1 MPTVPYN
8 KDLQAIELPRTRRP
22 GQTGIYRRVGFEN
35 ELMSIPP
42 SRPHLRTVYDSF
54 QHGLAISPNKPCL
67 GERIWNP
74 ISKTYGPYEWQTYVE
89 VAARATRFGSGLVH
103 LYQLANGFAE
113 PVPHGWTVGIWS
125 INRARWTTTDIACVA
140 YNLVSIGL
148 YDTLGPEA
156 VTYGINHSECSIVI
170 SSIDHIASLLRNA
183 GNMPGLKSIISMD
196 SLKEP
201 AVSKAVPE
209 SALAGPILR
218 TFAADKGVQLLDWD
232 EVEALGQLHQR
243 RHTPPRPEDIFT
255 ICYTSGTTGM
265 PKGAIITHANLIAT
279 LASSEVANPLSADDC
294 VISYLPAAHLYGRAM
309 EVFLYGVGGQIG
321 YSTGDALRLLDDI
334 AALRPTFLPA
344 VPRLLNRIYA
354 RVYAA
359 TAKAPGLAGVIARK
373 GLSVKLANLEA
384 GLGNK
389 HALWDRLLF
398 NKVRMALGG
407 RVDKILTG
415 SAPVAAEVLSFIR
428 VAFIVDVL
436 EAYGQTE
443 NSASA
448 TSTQREEL
456 EAGHV
461 GPPSPNSEIK
471 LVDVPELNYF
481 STDKPYPRGEIC
493 TRGPATIPGYLKDEK
508 KTRETI
514 DEEGWLHSGD
524 IGFIKENGTLTV
536 IDRVKNIFKLSIGE
550 YVAVEKVENQI
561 ATRLPIAL
569 QLFIHGDSVEACLV
583 AVVVPD
589 PDTFPAFVN
598 KVLGEGTAITN
609 VIYQDPKLR
618 RAVLK
623 EIALA
628 AQAASLKSFE
638 IPKAVLIEPK
648 PFTIEGGMLTP
659 TLKIKRHPVVEAY
672 RKQIDELYREI
683 RSGADPKL

>member
-1 MPTVPYN
+1 MSALPYN
-8 KDLQAIELPRTRRP
+8 KDLQAVELPGTRRP
-22 GQTGIYRRVGFEN
+22 GQTG
-35 ELMSIPP
+35 L
-42 SRPHLRTVYDSF
+42 LT
-54 QHGLAISPNKPCL
+54 SPNGPLL
-67 GERIWNP
+67 GERSFDP
-74 ISKTYGPYEWQTYVE
+74 VSKAFGAYEWQTYVD
-89 VAARATRFGSGLVH
+89 VAARTTRFGSGLIH
-103 LYQLANGFAE
+103 LHQQANGLSE
-113 PVPHGWTVGIWS
+113 PAQGWSVGIWS
-125 INRARWTTTDIACVA
+125 INRSKWSMADIACVA
-140 YNLVSIGL
+140 YNLVSVGL

-170 SSIDHIASLLRNA
+170 TSVDHIASLLHDA
-183 GNMPGLKSIISMD
+183 SNMPGLKTIISMD
-196 SLKEP
+196 SLEP
-201 AVSKAVPE
+201 GTAAVPG
-209 SALAGPILR
+209 SASTGAILR

-232 EVEALGQLHQR
+232 EVETLGQLHQR
-243 RHTPPRPEDIFT
+243 RHTPPRAEDTFT

-279 LASSEVANPLSADDC
+279 LAASEVANPLTKDDC
-294 VISYLPAAHLYGRAM
+294 MISFLPAAHLYGRAM
-309 EVFLYGVGGQIG
+309 EVFIYGAGGQIG
-321 YSTGDALRLLDDI
+321 YSSGDALRLLEDI

-359 TAKAPGLAGVIARK
+359 TSEAPGLAGVLARK
-373 GLSVKLANLEA
+373 GLATKLANLKA

-389 HALWDRLLF
+389 HAFWDRLLF

-428 VAFIVDVL
+428 VAFVVDII

-443 NSASA
+443 NTASA

-461 GPPSPNSEIK
+461 GPPSPNTEIK

-493 TRGPATIPGYLKDEK
+493 TRGPTSFPGYLKDEK
-508 KTRETI
+508 KTKETI

-536 IDRVKNIFKLSIGE
+536 IDRIKNVFKLSIGE

-569 QLFIHGDSVEACLV
+569 QLFIHGDSIEPCLV
-583 AVVVPD
+583 AFVVPD
-589 PDTFPAFVN
+589 PETFPAFVS
-598 KVLGEGTAITN
+598 KVLGGNTVITQAT
-609 VIYQDPKLR
+609 YQDPKLR

-623 EIALA
+623 EITNA
-628 AQAASLKSFE
+628 AKSVNLKSFE
-638 IPKAVLIEPK
+638 IPRAVLIEPS

-659 TLKIKRHPVVEAY
+659 TLKIKRHPVVQAY
-672 RKQIDELYREI
+672 RKQIDDLYLEI
-683 RSGADPKL
+683 RSGTDPKL

>member
-1 MPTVPYN
+1 MPTLPYN
-8 KDLQAIELPRTRRP
+8 KDLQGVELPGTHRP

-42 SRPHLRTVYDSF
+42 SRPHFRTVYDTF

-67 GERIWNP
+67 GERTWDP
-74 ISKTYGPYEWQTYVE
+74 LAKTYGPYERQTYVE

-103 LYQLANGFAE
+103 LHQQANSLSE
-113 PVPHGWTVGIWS
+113 PAPQGWSVGIWS
-125 INRARWTTTDIACVA
+125 INRAKWTTTDIACAA
-140 YNLVSIGL
+140 YNLVSVGL

-156 VTYGINHSECSIVI
+156 VTYGINHSECSIVVT
-170 SSIDHIASLLRNA
+170 SADHIASLLRDA
-183 GNMPGLKSIISMD
+183 GNMPGLKTVISMD
-196 SLKEP
+196 SLKGPADSKSVHEP
-201 AVSKAVPE
+201 
-209 SALAGPILR
+209 ALAGSILR

-232 EVEALGQLHQR
+232 EVEEFGQLHER
-243 RHTPPRPEDIFT
+243 RHAPPRPNDTFT

-279 LASSEVANPLSADDC
+279 LASSEVANPLSAEDC
-294 VISYLPAAHLYGRAM
+294 VISFLPAAHLYGRAI

-359 TAKAPGLAGVIARK
+359 TAEAPGLVGVLARK
-373 GLSVKLANLEA
+373 GLSVKLTNLEA

-398 NKVRMALGG
+398 NKVKMALGG
-407 RVDKILTG
+407 RVDKVLTG

-428 VAFIVDVL
+428 VVFIVDVV
-436 EAYGQTE
+436 EAYGMTE

-493 TRGPATIPGYLKDEK
+493 TRGPATFSGYLKDEN

-514 DEEGWLHSGD
+514 DGESWLHTGD
-524 IGFIKENGTLTV
+524 IGFIRDNGTLTV
-536 IDRVKNIFKLSIGE
+536 IDRVKNVFKLSIGE

-561 ATRLPIAL
+561 ATGLPIAL
-569 QLFIHGDSVEACLV
+569 QLFIHGDSVEASLV
-583 AVVVPD
+583 AVMIPD
-589 PDTFPAFVN
+589 PDAFPAFVN
-598 KVLGEGTAITN
+598 KVLGGGIAITN
-609 VIYQDPKLR
+609 VVYQDPKLR

-623 EIALA
+623 EITLA
-628 AQAASLKSFE
+628 GQAANLKSFE
-638 IPKAVLIEPK
+638 IPKAVLIEPN

-659 TLKIKRHPVVEAY
+659 TLKIKRHPVVQAY

-683 RSGADPKL
+683 RNGANPKL